1 MIAELVC
8 FKEAKICVFLH
19 VTVTDTCSTG
29 KHLHQYVRHYLANFV
44 LDSKDTYL
52 SVSTVVSV
60 DDENTII
67 CQKGLQGCQ

>member
-1 MIAELVC
+1 M
-8 FKEAKICVFLH
+8 
-19 VTVTDTCSTG
+19 
-29 KHLHQYVRHYLANFV
+29 QANFV